1 MQLLVP
7 PPLVGFLAGLIM
19 WFLAREASMLT
30 FSFMGQRE
38 AAYML
43 IATGFSID
51 IMAIASFRKAKTTIN
66 PLSPEKTSKLV
77 VSGIY
82 RFTRNPMYL
91 GMLII
96 LIGCAIWL
104 GSALNVIV
112 LAAFIAYI
120 TIFQIK
126 PEEARLE
133 ELFGDELSA
142 YMNKVRRWV

>member
-1 MQLLVP
+1 M
-7 PPLVGFLAGLIM
+7 LA
-19 WFLAREASMLT
+19 

-38 AAYML
+38 AAFIL
-43 IATGFSID
+43 IAIGLSID
-51 IMAIASFRKAKTTIN
+51 VMAIVSFRKAKTTIN
-66 PLSPEKTSKLV
+66 PLSPGKTSKLV
-77 VSGIY
+77 VSGVY

-96 LIGCAIWL
+96 LIGCAIWF
-104 GSALNVIV
+104 GSVLNVIV
-112 LAAFIAYI
+112 LAAFVAYI

-133 ELFGDELSA
+133 ELFGDELRA